1 MTDDNA
7 TPTTRAPIP
16 EPPAAPTE
24 GWPGT
29 TTATDAAE
37 PVADAGAPLA
47 APPPP
52 EPAPPIAP
60 PPIAPPPRRTERD
73 RGRTAS
79 VLFGVVILGLGLW
92 FFAEYTLGYQLPRIR
107 WSQLWPVFLIVLGL
121 WVVLGSMRRGSR

>member
-29 TTATDAAE
+29 TTAADAAG
-37 PVADAGAPLA
+37 PVGDAGAPV
-47 APPPP
+47 APPPV
-52 EPAPPIAP
+52 AP
-60 PPIAPPPRRTERD
+60 PPIAPPLRRAERD

-79 VLFGVVILGLGLW
+79 VLFGLVILGIGLW
-92 FFAEYTLGYQLPRIR
+92 FFVEQTLGYQLPRIR

>member
-16 EPPAAPTE
+16 EPSGGPTE

-29 TTATDAAE
+29 TTAADAAG
-37 PVADAGAPLA
+37 PVADAGAPPA

-52 EPAPPIAP
+52 LPP
-60 PPIAPPPRRTERD
+60 PPIAPPPRRIERD

-79 VLFGVVILGLGLW
+79 VLFGLVILGLGLW
-92 FFAEYTLGYQLPRIR
+92 FFAEHTLGYQLPRIR